1 MLALALT
8 PLRQTGPSAWP
19 SFSFPG
25 GESSPAHSHHRF
37 AATHSEHRASLFAA
51 TATNPEHRASLRLRP
66 VQSIEFRCALPRASS
81 FAVRDPPR
89 TWRRL
94 SWDGLGVIFER
105 RACTAV
111 C

>member
-51 TATNPEHRASLRLRP
+51 TATNPEHRASLCVTHR
-66 VQSIEFRCALPRASS
+66 EHG
-81 FAVRDPPR
+81 
-89 TWRRL
+89 
-94 SWDGLGVIFER
+94 DGCRG
-105 RACTAV
+105 TGWG
-111 C
+111 